1 MMISPLNLKP
11 GDRAG
16 RPPASTDLDLLVCGS
31 RSYGPLGAVMFGS
44 VSQPLLHRAASPL
57 LVIPRGR
64 ERRLE
69 SLLEN

>member
-1 MMISPLNLKP
+1 
-11 GDRAG
+11 
-16 RPPASTDLDLLVCGS
+16 
-31 RSYGPLGAVMFGS
+31 MFGS

-69 SLLEN
+69 GLVEN